1 VALLNL
7 GTSPVMSGSLLSPVM
22 SGSLLRPL
30 RGAWTADLEVDADA
44 APTGTLTLSG
54 AGLSLVGTVATSQS
68 WNDRQRCRIVGGKG
82 GMGRPLGPAW
92 FRSTTLRT
100 VVAATLTA
108 AGETLSP
115 TSDAATLA
123 LPVAAW
129 ARLRSTAAASLET
142 LLAVFAPSAVW
153 RVLPDGSVYVGP
165 LTWPTVT
172 TTAVVQDNRGDE
184 DAADLAGEDLSLDA
198 GVSVAVASST
208 LRRVGLARHRITAQA
223 LRSEAWWYSGASE
236 RGILASV
243 RTLVERIVGP
253 RLDLLAAY
261 PATVV
266 SKTADGTLEP
276 RPSSSKVPPV
286 TPVPIRYGVP
296 GITAKVAAGAR
307 VWLEF
312 AGGDASQ
319 PVATLWESASVTEL
333 DIAGTLIHVGGS
345 QFVARVGDPVTVLLD
360 SVTVKALYAA
370 VAPISLPVSGY
381 ILKGSAKVTVG

>member
-1 VALLNL
+1 LALLNL
-7 GTSPVMSGSLLSPVM
+7 GTSPAM

-44 APTGTLTLSG
+44 APAGTLTLSG
-54 AGLSLVGTVATSQS
+54 AGLTLVGTVVTSQS
-68 WNDRQRCRIVGGKG
+68 WNDRQRCRLVGGKG
-82 GMGRPLGPAW
+82 GMGRRLAPAW

-115 TSDAATLA
+115 TSDATTLS

-142 LLAVFAPSAVW
+142 LLSVFAPSAVW
-153 RVLPDGSVYVGP
+153 RILPDGTVYVGP

-198 GVSVAVASST
+198 GVSVAVAGST
-208 LRRVGLARHRITAQA
+208 LRRVGLARHRISAQA
-223 LRSEAWWYSGASE
+223 LRSEAWWDSGAAE
-236 RGILASV
+236 RGILAAV

-266 SKTADGTLEP
+266 SQNTDGTLEL

-286 TPVPIRYGVP
+286 TKVPIRYGVP

-333 DIAGTLIHVGGS
+333 DIAGTLIKVGGA

-370 VAPISLPVSGY
+370 VAPVSLPVSGY
-381 ILKGSAKVTVG
+381 ILKGSSKVTAG

>member
-1 VALLNL
+1 MALLSL
-7 GTSPVMSGSLLSPVM
+7 GDSPVLSGSIT
-22 SGSLLRPL
+22 RPL
-30 RGAWTADLEVDADA
+30 RGAWSADLEVDADA

-54 AGLSLVGTVATSQS
+54 ASLSLVGTVVTSQS
-68 WNDRQRCRIVGGKG
+68 WNDRQRCRIVGGKN
-82 GMGRPLGPAW
+82 GMGRTLGPAW

-123 LPVAAW
+123 LPVVAW

-142 LLAVFAPSAVW
+142 LLALYAPAALW

-165 LTWPTVT
+165 ATWPTVT
-172 TTAVVQDNRGDE
+172 STAVVQDNRGDE
-184 DAADLAGEDLSLDA
+184 DVADLAGEDLSLDA
-198 GVSVAVASST
+198 GVTVSG
-208 LRRVGLARHRITAQA
+208 RRVGLARHRIRPQG
-223 LRSEAWWYSGASE
+223 LRSEAWWYTDTE
-236 RGILASV
+236 RGLAAVV
-243 RTLVERIVGP
+243 RSLVERIVGP

-266 SKTADGTLEP
+266 SQNADGTLEL
-276 RPSSSKVPPV
+276 RPSSSKVPAV
-286 TPVPIRYGVP
+286 TKVPIRYGVP
-296 GITAKVAAGAR
+296 GITAKVSAGAR

-333 DIAGTLIHVGGS
+333 DFSATLIKVGGS
-345 QFVARVGDPVTVLLD
+345 RPLVRQGDPVMVMLGPTAAAKIVSGGVGTGVPLSGYVLLG
-360 SVTVKALYAA
+360 SSKVK
-370 VAPISLPVSGY
+370 G
-381 ILKGSAKVTVG
+381 G